1 MKRLNCNDSM
11 TGFVLLGDTAC
22 CAITGGMS
30 KFDAE
35 LAYKFGEILGQAFRA
50 LYDLG
55 YNLIG
60 KLIKKPIPANA

>member
-1 MKRLNCNDSM
+1 MKTMNYDPSM
-11 TGFVLLGDTAC
+11 SGFVLLGDTAC

-30 KFDAE
+30 DFDAD

-55 YNLIG
+55 CSLFG
-60 KLIKKPIPANA
+60 KLIKKPAPANA